1 MDAAFE
7 FSFSSMNMDFAIHL
21 THDGHPV
28 PEGLFVDIVVEKCL
42 LLQRYLKSTAECLA
56 LVTNV
61 NQGKATI
68 KFINRDMMENPLLQ
82 FTITNVYDLEE
93 QFYILWLRA
102 HRVLKAYNA
111 FDTAAELEYIYNF
124 YHLMEYEEMMHACL
138 L

>member
-7 FSFSSMNMDFAIHL
+7 FSFSGMNMDFAIHL

-28 PEGLFVDIVVEKCL
+28 LKGLFVDIVVEKCL

-61 NQGKATI
+61 NQRKATI
-68 KFINRDMMENPLLQ
+68 KFINQDMMENPLLQ

-93 QFYILWLRA
+93 EFYILWLRA
-102 HRVLKAYNA
+102 RRVLKAYNT
-111 FDTAAELEYIYNF
+111 FDTPAELEYIYNF
-124 YHLMEYEEMMHACL
+124 YHSTEYEEMVHACL